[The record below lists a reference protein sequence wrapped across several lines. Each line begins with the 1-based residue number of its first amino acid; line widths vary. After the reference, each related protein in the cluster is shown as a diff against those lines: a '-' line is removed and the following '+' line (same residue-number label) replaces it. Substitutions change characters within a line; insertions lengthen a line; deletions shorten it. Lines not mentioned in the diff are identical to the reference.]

1 MRMRLKKISCIL
13 SAALMIF
20 MLPVTAMAEETGANS
35 TIETD
40 AGSLLDNEI
49 LTPVESETLGSIT
62 VKLEDTSQNRSKEG
76 VSLAIVQVADVVD
89 GEFVL
94 KNEFAAS
101 GVDLNNIENANA
113 LEQAAE
119 KLQKINVANKEII
132 TTNEEG
138 IAVASDLHV
147 GVYLIYA
154 TDIARY
160 ENISTALVSIPTY
173 DSKAGMMNYDVSV
186 IPKHSPLPGKITTDI
201 PGIIQTGVND
211 NFLEYAAV
219 ATALLVTAGIIIVT
233 AKKKMR
239 KSK

>member
-1 MRMRLKKISCIL
+1 MRIRKKISCIL
-13 SAALMIF
+13 SAALM
-20 MLPVTAMAEETGANS
+20 MLMLSVTAS
-35 TIETD
+35 
-40 AGSLLDNEI
+40 AGTNADNLLENEI

-62 VKLEDTSQNRSKEG
+62 VKLEDTSLNRSKEG
-76 VSLAIVQVADVVD
+76 VSLAIVQVADAVD

-94 KNEFAAS
+94 KEAFKDS

-154 TDIARY
+154 TDIAGY
-160 ENISTALVSIPTY
+160 ENVTTSLVSIPTY
-173 DSKAGMMNYDVSV
+173 DSEAGMMNYDVEV
-186 IPKHSPLPGKITTDI
+186 LPKHAPLPTATPT
-201 PGIIQTGVND
+201 PGTIQTGVDD

-219 ATALLVTAGIIIVT
+219 AAALLVTAGAIVVIS
-233 AKKKMR
+233 KKKMR